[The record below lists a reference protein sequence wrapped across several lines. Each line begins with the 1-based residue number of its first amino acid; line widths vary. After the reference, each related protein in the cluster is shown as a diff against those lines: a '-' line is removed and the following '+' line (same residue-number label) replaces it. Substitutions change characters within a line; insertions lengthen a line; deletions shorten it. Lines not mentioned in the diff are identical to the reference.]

1 MAGSLGKQK
10 KVLWPSTDLK
20 RPKGSAESVKCGAMA
35 LAKGLCKKHKDC
47 AGSAH
52 PAMRHKK
59 TEHTENYRAEP
70 WEGGLQ
76 HFCKPGFS
84 SKTNNNTRA
93 LKI

>member
-20 RPKGSAESVKCGAMA
+20 QPKGSAEPVKCGAMA
-35 LAKGLCKKHKDC
+35 LAKRLCKKHKDR

-52 PAMRHKK
+52 PAKRHKK

-70 WEGGLQ
+70 WERGLQ

-93 LKI
+93 LEI